1 MKTMR
6 TGVKKSFMMLT
17 AMAFALLLL
26 ASFVSKTEPQNV
38 KKVKVVC
45 IDPGHGGKDPGC
57 HGDVAKEKD
66 VALAVGLRLGKYIT
80 DNYPD
85 IKVVYTRTTDV
96 FIELNERAAIANR
109 NNADLFICIHC
120 NSACVRKKGS
130 NGKYRDLCNEEA
142 NGSETYVMGLHKT
155 QGNLEVAKRE
165 NESVLLEDDYQNK
178 YNLGL
183 NTDEAVIILSAYQ
196 NLYLDQSVRFAQL
209 CQEQFHAKAGREDKG
224 VKQAGFLVLWKTA
237 MPSVL
242 IETGFLSSPQEERFL
257 NSEKG
262 QKHMAASIFRAFRTW
277 KDELEG
283 NSKKYDDDIE
293 RMPSYSVAKEDTAGL
308 RKPVNYIQNPS
319 AKQVVAQKDSVASPK
334 NDSAP
339 KEDLLVKTDSVK
351 TPVYCMKAVYR
362 VQIISS
368 EKPLKDGHADF
379 KGVSDTWH
387 YEQGGAHKYTAGS
400 YLSQAEAVKRQA
412 ELRKQGF
419 AQAFVVAFD
428 DKGKRITLEDA
439 KKMNGK

>member
-1 MKTMR
+1 
-6 TGVKKSFMMLT
+6 MLT
-17 AMAFALLLL
+17 VTGFLLLL
-26 ASFVSKTEPQNV
+26 MGSFATKTEPQNV
-38 KKVKVVC
+38 KKIKVVC
-45 IDPGHGGKDPGC
+45 IDAGHGGKDPGC

-66 VALAVGLRLGKYIT
+66 VALAVALKLGKYIT

-120 NSACVRKKGS
+120 NSACVRRKMS

-165 NESVLLEDDYQNK
+165 NEAVLYEDDYANK
-178 YNLGL
+178 YNMGL
-183 NTDEAVIILSAYQ
+183 NTDEAQIILSMYQ
-196 NLYLDQSVRFAQL
+196 NLYLEQSARFAQL
-209 CQEQFHAKAGREDKG
+209 CQEQFKGRAGREDKG
-224 VKQAGFLVLWKTA
+224 VKQAGFLVLWKTS

-242 IETGFLSSPQEERFL
+242 IETGFLSSPAEERFL
-257 NSEKG
+257 GSDKG
-262 QKHMAASIFRAFRTW
+262 QTHMAASIFRAFRTW

-283 NSKKYDDDIE
+283 TTKTYDDAVE
-293 RMPSYSVAKEDTAGL
+293 KMASYRPGTEDTAGI
-308 RKPVNYIQNPS
+308 RKPVNYIANPT
-319 AKQVVAQKDSVASPK
+319 AKAPVKDTATAKP
-334 NDSAP
+334 
-339 KEDLLVKTDSVK
+339 KTDSVVVK
-351 TPVYCMKAVYR
+351 KDPPVKKDSVKVNYSMKAVYR
-362 VQIISS
+362 VQILSS
-368 EKPLKDGHADF
+368 EKEIAAGSAQF
-379 KGVSDTWH
+379 KGVTDTWN
-387 YEQGGAHKYTAGS
+387 YKQGNTYKYTVGS

-412 ELRKQGF
+412 ELKKQGF
-419 AQAFVVAFD
+419 EQAFVVAFD